1 MDRYGS
7 VYYVRRRA
15 LHERRAREERLR
27 SLAGYALCVLFMVFL
42 VLAAGFCGGIERGT
56 IHVLGL

>member
-7 VYYVRRRA
+7 AYYVRRRA
-15 LHERRAREERLR
+15 LRERRAREERLR
-27 SLAGYALCVLFMVFL
+27 SLAGYALFMVLL
-42 VLAAGFCGGIERGT
+42 VLAAGLCGGIERGT

>member
-7 VYYVRRRA
+7 AYYARRRA
-15 LHERRAREERLR
+15 LRERRAREERLR
-27 SLAGYALCVLFMVFL
+27 SLAGNALCVMFMALL

>member
-1 MDRYGS
+1 MVRYGS
-7 VYYVRRRA
+7 AYYVRRRA

-27 SLAGYALCVLFMVFL
+27 SLAGYALCVLFMAFL

>member
-1 MDRYGS
+1 MDRYS
-7 VYYVRRRA
+7 SAYYVRRRA